1 MVQKIGIMG
10 GTFNPIH
17 KGHTMIAEEAYRQ
30 YSLDKV
36 IFIPNGNPYLKSGVL
51 SKYIRFEMVK
61 LAISDFPYF
70 DISSIEIDKEGNSYS
85 YETINE
91 IKATGNIEIYF
102 IIGADSLLYIENW
115 KCPEEIFNNSIIL
128 VAKRPGSNDDD
139 LKSKIAYLQKKYKA
153 DIRIINVDKAD
164 ISSTDIRDKV
174 KNNLPVSD
182 ILDTKVY
189 DYIIEKGLYKE

>member
-1 MVQKIGIMG
+1 MIQKIGIMG

-17 KGHTMIAEEAYRQ
+17 KGHIMIAEEAYRQ

-70 DISSIEIDKEGNSYS
+70 DISSIEIDKKGNSYS

-115 KCPEEIFNNSIIL
+115 KCPDEIFNNSIIL

-139 LKSKIAYLQKKYKA
+139 LKSKIAYLQNKYKA
-153 DIRIINVDKAD
+153 DIKIINVDKAD
-164 ISSTDIRDKV
+164 ISSTDIREKV
-174 KNNLPVSD
+174 KNNIPVSD

>member
-139 LKSKIAYLQKKYKA
+139 LKSKIAYLQNKYKA

-174 KNNLPVSD
+174 KNNMPVSD